1 MAYVLSLVSVKVY
14 TRHYFDTT
22 PVKRNTK
29 GEKLTQ
35 FDTTEII
42 NLMKRKILLCR
53 GNQNFRLRKTQAV
66 TGL

>member
-29 GEKLTQ
+29 GEKLIQ

-53 GNQNFRLRKTQAV
+53 GN
-66 TGL
+66 